1 MASEMLG
8 PPLLFELPMNELNAV
23 VLFHVVIVV
32 AVMLRILRQPHRENS
47 LVKAR
52 VRETANSDAPVELSS
67 EWGSGLLDAE
77 STPAQRGQTSLEY
90 LLLAILTHEADIFRR
105 IEIASFGSRA
115 ATSAPCRGW

>member
-32 AVMLRILRQPHRENS
+32 AVMLRILRLPHRENS

-52 VRETANSDAPVELSS
+52 VRETANSDETASKRSS
-67 EWGSGLLDAE
+67 ELRAGDATAV
-77 STPAQRGQTSLEY
+77 SS
-90 LLLAILTHEADIFRR
+90 
-105 IEIASFGSRA
+105 
-115 ATSAPCRGW
+115 